1 MSSSR
6 TSQKLRFVRSSRSVL
21 AVTSAACVFAVAGC
35 STLPHNTSPQ
45 VVGTFQKRIDPQV
58 EIMGPKAGADADLVL
73 REFYTASGKPAS
85 NYESSRNFLAD
96 SIAETW
102 DPTGSMLV
110 VDSIDILTVDNGAD
124 RRTFDVRG
132 NVIGSLVDGGAY
144 VPRSIKYEATIK
156 MEKINDQWRIVDLPA
171 GLVIERNDL
180 RNNYRP
186 LSLYFFGQSEQSLVS
201 DRRWLYT
208 GQQSVDTELVT
219 LLLEGPNNDLRPA
232 ISDLVPVSATFL
244 GKEDGTYRFSGMNS
258 MSQEQRL
265 RFAASL
271 VWTLNNANVGGK
283 IKATADGSPLID
295 GLDEMTIDDFAE
307 YNPGN
312 LASSDAKLYAIN
324 NGALLEV
331 SGGTAAPSST
341 SLGRA
346 NNLQSADISAES
358 IVAAVQ
364 KNSQT
369 EYQLKLGKMGENLS
383 DHLKA
388 KTIARPTFEPSGQ
401 AIWTVVNGEK
411 VVRVARSAASGE
423 ISQSEVDTS
432 GMDNIK
438 GEISVIRLSAT
449 GARVAMLIGGNVYIG
464 IVARGNN
471 GDYHIVNAH
480 QVGLEMQNTAL
491 SLDWM
496 SDGSLLVGTNNTN
509 SPVWR
514 IEQDGSSATTLASG
528 NITAPVVAVAASPT
542 TLYITD
548 SHALL
553 QLPAESTDN
562 SFWREVSGLQGL
574 RSSPI
579 VAK

>member
-1 MSSSR
+1 MSSNR
-6 TSQKLRFVRSSRSVL
+6 TSQKLRFVRFSRSVL
-21 AVTSAACVFAVAGC
+21 AVTSAACVFAVTGC

-45 VVGTFQKRIDPQV
+45 VIGTFQKRIDPQV
-58 EIMGPKAGADADLVL
+58 ESTGPKAGADADLIL

-232 ISDLVPVSATFL
+232 ISELVPASATFL
-244 GKEDGTYRFSGMNS
+244 GKEDGVYRFSGMNS

-271 VWTLNNANVGGK
+271 VWTLNNANVGSK
-283 IKATADGSPLID
+283 FKATADGSPLID

-312 LASSDAKLYAIN
+312 LVNADAKLYAIN

-331 SGGTAAPSST
+331 SGDKAAPSGT
-341 SLGRA
+341 SLGHA

-369 EYQLKLGKMGENLS
+369 EYQLKMGKMGETLS

-388 KTIARPTFEPSGQ
+388 KTLARPTFEPSGQ

-411 VVRVARSAASGE
+411 VVRVARSAATGE
-423 ISQSEVDTS
+423 FSQTEVDTS

-542 TLYITD
+542 MLYITD

>member
-1 MSSSR
+1 MSSNR
-6 TSQKLRFVRSSRSVL
+6 TSQKLRFVRFSRSVL

-45 VVGTFQKRIDPQV
+45 VIGTFQKRIDPQV
-58 EIMGPKAGADADLVL
+58 EITGPKAGADADLIL

-171 GLVIERNDL
+171 GLVIESNDL

-232 ISDLVPVSATFL
+232 ISELVPASATFL
-244 GKEDGTYRFSGMNS
+244 GKEDGVYRFSGMNS

-271 VWTLNNANVGGK
+271 VWTLNNANVGSK
-283 IKATADGSPLID
+283 FKATADGSPLID

-307 YNPGN
+307 YNPSN
-312 LASSDAKLYAIN
+312 LVNADAKLYAIN

-331 SGGTAAPSST
+331 SGDKAAPSGT
-341 SLGRA
+341 SLGHA

-369 EYQLKLGKMGENLS
+369 EYQLKMGKMGETLS

-388 KTIARPTFEPSGQ
+388 KTLARPTFEPSGQ

-411 VVRVARSAASGE
+411 VVRVARSAATGE
-423 ISQSEVDTS
+423 FSQNEVDTS

-542 TLYITD
+542 MLYITD